1 MNVESVVIQTATDAT
16 TTSSL
21 RFGVNVFTR
30 TARFADVFRVFVA
43 LCALFTLCSGCCSG
57 VATRGGTA
65 TAVGAF
71 EPDQPNPLFVETRD
85 AESLWD
91 AIVDVIDN
99 YYVIETEIPVR
110 TYERQ
115 DASGQVYV
123 YRTEGR
129 LETKPSIMGGVQEPW
144 RKNGAQCG
152 DRWFATFQTVRSSA
166 VVRVVPEGE
175 GFFVY
180 LSVFDEIEDMPRPI
194 GASVGYN
201 LKFREDVSQ
210 LSQPVGERANSEG
223 WIPVGRDDDLEGRI
237 MKELAWRVGTPRTVL
252 HAGLDS
258 DLVP

>member
-1 MNVESVVIQTATDAT
+1 MDARSRIVRIISDVETGTNATSQSTRRAVLLLVFVVLGV
-16 TTSSL
+16 SSL
-21 RFGVNVFTR
+21 S
-30 TARFADVFRVFVA
+30 
-43 LCALFTLCSGCCSG
+43 LGCCSA
-57 VATRGGTA
+57 VATRGGNA

-85 AESLWD
+85 AEALWD

-99 YYVIETEIPVR
+99 YYSIETEIPVR

-115 DASGQVYV
+115 DSNGQVYV
-123 YRTEGR
+123 YQTEGR
-129 LETKPSIMGGVQEPW
+129 LETKPSIMGGGQEPW
-144 RKNGAQCG
+144 RKNGARCE

-166 VVRVVPEGE
+166 IVRVVPEGE

-194 GASVGYN
+194 GSSVGYN

-210 LSQPVGERANSEG
+210 LSQPVGERAKSKG

-237 MKELAWRVGTPRTVL
+237 MKELAWRVGTPRTVI

>member
-1 MNVESVVIQTATDAT
+1 
-16 TTSSL
+16 
-21 RFGVNVFTR
+21 
-30 TARFADVFRVFVA
+30 
-43 LCALFTLCSGCCSG
+43 
-57 VATRGGTA
+57 
-65 TAVGAF
+65 
-71 EPDQPNPLFVETRD
+71 
-85 AESLWD
+85 
-91 AIVDVIDN
+91 
-99 YYVIETEIPVR
+99 
-110 TYERQ
+110 
-115 DASGQVYV
+115 
-123 YRTEGR
+123 
-129 LETKPSIMGGVQEPW
+129 MGGVQEPW

-210 LSQPVGERANSEG
+210 LSQPVGERAKSEG

>member
-1 MNVESVVIQTATDAT
+1 MNVWRKIVRITSDGETGTNALTLSPRRVV
-16 TTSSL
+16 L
-21 RFGVNVFTR
+21 LFFL
-30 TARFADVFRVFVA
+30 VA
-43 LCALFTLCSGCCSG
+43 LCVYLFSLTGCSGFP
-57 VATRGGTA
+57 ARGGNA

-85 AESLWD
+85 AEALWD
-91 AIVDVIDN
+91 SIVDVIDN

-115 DASGQVYV
+115 DSNGQVYV

-144 RKNGAQCG
+144 RKNGARCE

-194 GASVGYN
+194 GASIGYN

-210 LSQPVGERANSEG
+210 LSQPVGERAKSKG

-237 MKELAWRVGTPRTVL
+237 MKELAWRVGTPRTVI